1 MAIDALMESLEERYA
16 LLAMLRGALSRNQ
29 VYLRIGAELP
39 DQSLAGLSMVAAN
52 YGVPRRNLGTVSL
65 FGPTRMDYRLAMATV
80 RGAAQILSRTYVEGV
95 SLTERRLEDA
105 MSDEGPPDR
114 RPVRD
119 PGGLAPAPAR
129 RRVGGAVRVLAKVEA
144 GAYGP
149 EEYAVGVSTRPD
161 AQLAPLLDEAD
172 LFTGLSF
179 AEAHWVAAVLASA
192 ADRVEDAE
200 SLLFDLRV
208 PVDLAWR
215 EVELASEVIEPGG
228 LRSAAARALG
238 ARRESIT
245 GSSRYA
251 IATYTLDC
259 GHQAVELLRQDPD
272 AAPFWVE
279 DGSVDHLVARD
290 ARSLTQP
297 ALRREQPRGGAEL
310 IEEAQANLAQ
320 HPEDEDEDDL
330 DHEDDRERD

>member
-1 MAIDALMESLEERYA
+1 MTDDEHRTIDDRFEILE
-16 LLAMLRGALSRNQ
+16 
-29 VYLRIGAELP
+29 VW
-39 DQSLAGLSMVAAN
+39 
-52 YGVPRRNLGTVSL
+52 
-65 FGPTRMDYRLAMATV
+65 
-80 RGAAQILSRTYVEGV
+80 
-95 SLTERRLEDA
+95 
-105 MSDEGPPDR
+105 R
-114 RPVRD
+114 RPLIGD
-119 PGGLAPAPAR
+119 GSA
-129 RRVGGAVRVLAKVEA
+129 AVRVLAKVEA

-149 EEYAVGVSTRPD
+149 EEYAVGISTRPD

-228 LRSAAARALG
+228 LRSAPLVPWEPEEGGIG
-238 ARRESIT
+238 A
-245 GSSRYA
+245 SRYA

-279 DGSVDHLVARD
+279 DGAVDHLVARD
-290 ARSLTQP
+290 ARSLTRLLHR
-297 ALRREQPRGGAEL
+297 AANLEEAHNI
-310 IEEAQANLAQ
+310 IEAAQANLAR
-320 HPEDEDEDDL
+320 HPDDDEE
-330 DHEDDRERD
+330 EVDDR

>member
-1 MAIDALMESLEERYA
+1 MSDDEDEVRPIDDRFEILEVWRRP
-16 LLAMLRGALSRNQ
+16 LRG
-29 VYLRIGAELP
+29 
-39 DQSLAGLSMVAAN
+39 
-52 YGVPRRNLGTVSL
+52 
-65 FGPTRMDYRLAMATV
+65 
-80 RGAAQILSRTYVEGV
+80 
-95 SLTERRLEDA
+95 DA
-105 MSDEGPPDR
+105 S
-114 RPVRD
+114 
-119 PGGLAPAPAR
+119 A
-129 RRVGGAVRVLAKVEA
+129 AVRVLAKVEA

-161 AQLAPLLDEAD
+161 AHLAPLLDEAD

-192 ADRVEDAE
+192 ADKVEDAE

-228 LRSAAARALG
+228 LRSSPLVPWEPDA
-238 ARRESIT
+238 EST
-245 GSSRYA
+245 TPGRYA

-279 DGSVDHLVARD
+279 DGSVDHLIARD
-290 ARSLTQP
+290 ARSLTRLLYRAINLEEAQ
-297 ALRREQPRGGAEL
+297 GL
-310 IEEAQANLAQ
+310 IEAAQANLAR
-320 HPEDEDEDDL
+320 HPDDEDD
-330 DHEDDRERD
+330 EGSRDND

>member
-1 MAIDALMESLEERYA
+1 VNDDEHRTIDDRFEILEVWRRP
-16 LLAMLRGALSRNQ
+16 LRGDGSA
-29 VYLRIGAELP
+29 
-39 DQSLAGLSMVAAN
+39 
-52 YGVPRRNLGTVSL
+52 
-65 FGPTRMDYRLAMATV
+65 
-80 RGAAQILSRTYVEGV
+80 
-95 SLTERRLEDA
+95 
-105 MSDEGPPDR
+105 
-114 RPVRD
+114 
-119 PGGLAPAPAR
+119 
-129 RRVGGAVRVLAKVEA
+129 AVRVLAKVEA

-149 EEYAVGVSTRPD
+149 EEYAVGITTRAD

-228 LRSAAARALG
+228 LRSAPLVPWEPDA
-238 ARRESIT
+238 ESAT
-245 GSSRYA
+245 PGRYA

-279 DGSVDHLVARD
+279 DGSVEHLVARD
-290 ARSLTQP
+290 ARSLTRLLYRANDIEEAQS
-297 ALRREQPRGGAEL
+297 L
-310 IEEAQANLAQ
+310 IEAAQANLAR
-320 HPEDEDEDDL
+320 HSDDDEDRDD
-330 DHEDDRERD
+330 D